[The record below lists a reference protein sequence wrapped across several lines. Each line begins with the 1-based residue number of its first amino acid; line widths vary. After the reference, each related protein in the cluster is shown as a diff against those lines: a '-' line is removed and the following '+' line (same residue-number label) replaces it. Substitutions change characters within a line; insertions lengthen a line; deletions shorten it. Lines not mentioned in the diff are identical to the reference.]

1 MDKWLKYSVSDWNAT
16 QSQKP
21 ALLTLKYLSCRCLI
35 ILDSVPAANEDQ
47 RKGVEIVR
55 HALKQPMMQIAKN
68 AGVDASVIVN
78 KVMEADDPNL
88 GYDAL
93 NGIFVNMMDAG
104 IIDPTKVRN
113 ANIFSGS
120 RNLAQHYFHIL
131 KQKSLFHSF
140 VCRCKMWKINLK
152 NHLICMRLRLYV

>member
-1 MDKWLKYSVSDWNAT
+1 MGEKKDRVTDALNAT
-16 QSQKP
+16 LAAIEEGIVP
-21 ALLTLKYLSCRCLI
+21 GGGTALLRCLGV
-35 ILDSVPAANEDQ
+35 LESVPAANDDQ

-93 NGIFVNMMDAG
+93 NGVYVNMIDAG
-104 IIDPTKVRN
+104 IIDPTKV
-113 ANIFSGS
+113 IFS
-120 RNLAQHYFHIL
+120 I
-131 KQKSLFHSF
+131 KTP
-140 VCRCKMWKINLK
+140 
-152 NHLICMRLRLYV
+152 

>member
-1 MDKWLKYSVSDWNAT
+1 MT
-16 QSQKP
+16 
-21 ALLTLKYLSCRCLI
+21 CRCLG
-35 ILDSVPAANEDQ
+35 ILDSVPAVNEDQ

-93 NGIFVNMMDAG
+93 NGVYVNMMDAG
-104 IIDPTKVRN
+104 IIDPTKVIYFRCWTMFFVTKGAVPQSHFKN
-113 ANIFSGS
+113 IEWAINLNIFIYLWS
-120 RNLAQHYFHIL
+120 
-131 KQKSLFHSF
+131 HSKLLEKLLDAIDIF
-140 VCRCKMWKINLK
+140 CLDIATTK
-152 NHLICMRLRLYV
+152 NWLVM

>member
-1 MDKWLKYSVSDWNAT
+1 MDN
-16 QSQKP
+16 
-21 ALLTLKYLSCRCLI
+21 
-35 ILDSVPAANEDQ
+35 VPAANEDQ

-93 NGIFVNMMDAG
+93 NDVFVNMIDAG
-104 IIDPTKVRN
+104 IIDPTKVCLTFLQYIVLLPFLFIDNVAYPLRPSYSN
-113 ANIFSGS
+113 A
-120 RNLAQHYFHIL
+120 
-131 KQKSLFHSF
+131 SF
-140 VCRCKMWKINLK
+140 VVVKCERSMSLGDTYASMVVRIPNQST
-152 NHLICMRLRLYV
+152 